1 MAVSTDGDNFSVF
14 GVAWVILLVPVG
26 ELAKGFSHIQK
37 PGLVHRVFH
46 ALGKAHALGGVSTV
60 IDN

>member
-1 MAVSTDGDNFSVF
+1 MAVATRGDNFSVF
-14 GVAWVILLVPVG
+14 SVAWVFFLVPAG

-46 ALGKAHALGGVSTV
+46 ALGKAHALGGV
-60 IDN
+60 